1 MIYNLAKITDV
12 ASIVS
17 GNTPSGIDDLYED
30 NGEIPFFRVSD
41 MNSFGNEI
49 WMNSSTNSLSIENAK
64 KLKLKICEAGTV
76 IFPKRGGAI
85 FTNKKRILSK
95 PSTYDLNTMGLVP
108 NEKVQTKYFFYWFN
122 SLDLSSLADGS
133 SVPQLNNKQIL
144 PLQIPLPPLP
154 QQQKIANILD
164 VADALRQND
173 KALLAKYDEL
183 TQALFLDMFGDP
195 VSNPKGWEIKPLGK
209 ICKIQGGYS
218 FKSTDFVKSGV
229 KLVKIANV
237 NFQFLDWEDV
247 DLLPMEFIQKHSN
260 FSLNEGDILMALT
273 RPIIKSLGSV
283 KAVTVKKT
291 DLPALLNQRVARFF
305 PKTEVLSRDFLLR
318 IIYSNFFKNKIE
330 KFSSTSLQ
338 PNVSNKQVENIE
350 IFLPPL
356 ELQNQFA
363 ERVAVIEEQKA
374 IAQKSLEKSESLFNS
389 LLQKA
394 FKGELV

>member
-154 QQQKIANILD
+154 QQQKISNILD
-164 VADALRQND
+164 AADALRQND
-173 KALLAKYDEL
+173 KALIAKYDEL

-195 VSNPKGWEIKPLGK
+195 VSNPKGWEKVETIKYCDSIVPGRDKPKSFTGTTPWVTTNDLNHLGK
-209 ICKIQGGYS
+209 TSYSKSNIGLSDNEILQVKAKI
-218 FKSTDFVKSGV
+218 
-229 KLVKIANV
+229 IP
-237 NFQFLDWEDV
+237 E
-247 DLLPMEFIQKHSN
+247 
-260 FSLNEGDILMALT
+260 
-273 RPIIKSLGSV
+273 GSV
-283 KAVTVKKT
+283 IMTCVGDLGVITVNTSKMVV
-291 DLPALLNQRVARFF
+291 NQQLHAFICGSKLKNVFLMYS
-305 PKTEVLSRDFLLR
+305 LSFQKP
-318 IIYSNFFKNKIE
+318 YMYKMS
-330 KFSSTSLQ
+330 SSTTV
-338 PNVSNKQVENIE
+338 PYMNKTVCNNTPSIV
-350 IFLPPL
+350 PPID
-356 ELQNQFA
+356 LQNQFA

-374 IAQKSLEKSESLFNS
+374 IAQMSLEQSESLFNS